1 MFFMWQRQKGHQEKT
16 VLALNWTEFWN
27 IRNIFIIFFST
38 SVNEED
44 MQKTN
49 FFSYIYKYKYT

>member
-1 MFFMWQRQKGHQEKT
+1 MWQRQKGHQEKT
-16 VLALNWTEFWN
+16 VLTLNWTEFWN

-49 FFSYIYKYKYT
+49 FFSYIYEYKYT

>member
-1 MFFMWQRQKGHQEKT
+1 MFFYVTETEGPSRKDC
-16 VLALNWTEFWN
+16 VSVEFWN